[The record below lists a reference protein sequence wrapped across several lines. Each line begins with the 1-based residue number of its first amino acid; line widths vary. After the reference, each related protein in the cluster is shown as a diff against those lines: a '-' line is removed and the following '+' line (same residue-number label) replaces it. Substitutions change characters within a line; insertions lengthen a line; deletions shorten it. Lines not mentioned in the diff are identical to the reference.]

1 MATILVVEDE
11 FFIRDN
17 AQWTI
22 TDMGHDSLLAVDL
35 AEALSH
41 LSGSQEIDALFV
53 DMRLGTLAFGGYDV
67 ANQAVAI
74 RPDLRVL
81 YTSGTSLNAD
91 MTDLFVPGGQFLQ
104 KPYSSDQL
112 EVSVRGLLTSLP
124 GDRDALGT
132 VAIVHQS

>member
-11 FFIRDN
+11 IFIRDN

-22 TDMGHDSLLAVDL
+22 EDMGHGPLLAGDL
-35 AEALSH
+35 AEALLH
-41 LSGSQEIDALFV
+41 LRGSQHIDALFV
-53 DMRLGTLAFGGYDV
+53 DIRLSALASGGYDV

-74 RPDLRVL
+74 RPELRVL
-81 YTSGTSLNAD
+81 YTSGTSLNPA

-112 EVSVRGLLTSLP
+112 EASVRRLLTSPL

>member
-11 FFIRDN
+11 IFIRDN
-17 AQWTI
+17 AEWTI
-22 TDMGHDSLLAVDL
+22 EDMGHGPLMAGDL
-35 AEALSH
+35 AEALLH
-41 LSGSQEIDALFV
+41 LSGSQDIDALFV
-53 DMRLGTLAFGGYDV
+53 DIRLSALAFGGYDV

-81 YTSGTSLNAD
+81 YTSGTRLNTD

-112 EVSVRGLLTSLP
+112 EVSVKRLLGGLP
-124 GDRDALGT
+124 GDHDAPGAA
-132 VAIVHQS
+132 AIVHQS